1 MVPFF
6 VVAMQAP
13 GRHRSFRR
21 AAVGHFLILS
31 ALVGLSITVGPWG
44 PPGLLGYLLLMLG
57 MIEGAAL
64 IGWRL
69 AQLPKSLALEFLIVT
84 SLRPQRI
91 FLSEAVVGIARFL
104 LVQLTA
110 LPVFGFAILFG
121 QYDTSDLIPLAAMPV
136 IWGIAVGIILTAWI
150 YEPLPVR
157 HVGELV
163 GLFGVLV
170 YLVVGMLAGEHL
182 KIWLEALPGW
192 IGRTVF
198 DAVMIAHT
206 GNPFGVVHYWL
217 DPSRVMAVAWER
229 FYTLHAIVGVVLIAA
244 SWRAASRLQGHFQDR
259 HYAPQ
264 TTHRADELALIGDRP
279 LSWWAVRRVME
290 YSGRV
295 NLWLAG
301 GVAVLYAA
309 RILAGDHW
317 PSQLGNLVFVIFE
330 QWGGPAGMATI
341 LCVLATVPA
350 SFQYGLWDATASDRC
365 KRLELL
371 LLSDLDGKDFA
382 HAAWAAAWR
391 RGRGYFFAAAILWL
405 SLGISGR
412 NSWPDVLAVASG
424 AVLLWALL
432 FAVGFQSFA
441 KGRQTNGVATLMTI
455 GLPVLLVVMFRMGYG
470 EWAGVIPTG
479 WCYVPLRSGIDVPWL
494 VGMMCGGILTA
505 GLLRRG
511 IVDCKRNLQT
521 WYDRHHGQLQA
532 E

>member
-1 MVPFF
+1 MIPFF
-6 VVAMQAP
+6 VMAMQAP

-31 ALVGLSITVGPWG
+31 TLVSLTIRVGPWG
-44 PPGLLGYLLLMLG
+44 PPGLLGYLTLMLG

-69 AQLPKSLALEFLIVT
+69 VQIPKSQALEFLIVT
-84 SLRPQRI
+84 ALRPRRI
-91 FLSEAVVGIARFL
+91 FLSEAAIGIARFL
-104 LVQLTA
+104 LVQMTA
-110 LPVFGFAILFG
+110 LPVFSLAVLFG
-121 QYDTSDLIPLAAMPV
+121 HFDASDLIPLAVMPV
-136 IWGIAVGIILTAWI
+136 IWGVTVGLILTAWV

-157 HVGELV
+157 HVGELLGFV
-163 GLFGVLV
+163 GVLT
-170 YLVVGMLAGEHL
+170 YLVVGLLVGEHL
-182 KIWLEALPGW
+182 KSWLDALPVW
-192 IGRTVF
+192 LGRSVF
-198 DAVMIAHT
+198 DTLMLVHT
-206 GNPFGVVHYWL
+206 GNPFGVVQYWL
-217 DPSRVMAVAWER
+217 DPVRVMAVAWER
-229 FYTLHAIVGVVLIAA
+229 FAVLHAIVGVVVFVAT
-244 SWRAASRLQGHFQDR
+244 WRAASRMQGHFQDR

-264 TTHRADELALIGDRP
+264 TNNRADELAQIGDRP

-309 RILAGDHW
+309 RILAGDYW
-317 PSQLGNLVFVIFE
+317 PPQLGNLVFVIFE

-350 SFQYGLWDATASDRC
+350 SFQYGLWDATTSDRC

-371 LLSDLDGKDFA
+371 LISDLDGRDFA

-405 SLGISGR
+405 ALGISGR
-412 NSWPDVLAVASG
+412 NTWPNVLAVIAGG
-424 AVLLWALL
+424 ALFWGLL

-441 KGRQTNGVATLMTI
+441 KGRQTNGIATLMTI
-455 GLPVLLVVMFRMGYG
+455 GLPVFLVLSFRMGYG

-479 WCYVPLRSGIDVPWL
+479 WCYVPLRSGMDVPWI
-494 VGMMCGGILTA
+494 VGMTCGAILTA
-505 GLLRRG
+505 TLLRNG
-511 IVDCKRNLQT
+511 IRDCKRNLQT
-521 WYDRHHGQLQA
+521 WYDRHHGQLSA